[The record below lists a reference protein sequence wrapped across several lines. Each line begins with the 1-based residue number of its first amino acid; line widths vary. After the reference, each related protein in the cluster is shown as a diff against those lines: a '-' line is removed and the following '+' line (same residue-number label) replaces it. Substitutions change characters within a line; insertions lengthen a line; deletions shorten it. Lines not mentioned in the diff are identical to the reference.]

1 MYDLSRHHTS
11 CAQIFLQRL
20 RGCHSVI
27 SLGNAPL
34 CRGVSFLAGSQTMK
48 KKPKVLTNVHGY
60 QAPMIYLGIFYAALV
75 AWTIICVLLI
85 GFKVTQSE
93 WANLF
98 QLFMIAFIIAMTWY
112 FSMGISYKVNV
123 EEDGIIQLTSLR
135 RILRIHS
142 QKIDFIEGPHLP
154 IGFIRFRLEREKAY
168 LFCVVEDK
176 ALQKILLA
184 IRKANP
190 DIKFKNLRIIN
201 LNGQGF

>member
-1 MYDLSRHHTS
+1 M
-11 CAQIFLQRL
+11 I
-20 RGCHSVI
+20 
-27 SLGNAPL
+27 
-34 CRGVSFLAGSQTMK
+34 K
-48 KKPKVLTNVHGY
+48 KKPQVLTDVHGY

-75 AWTIICVLLI
+75 TWTIICVLLI

-123 EEDGIIQLTSLR
+123 EEDGTIQLTSFR
-135 RILRIHS
+135 RILRVDS
-142 QKIDFIEGPHLP
+142 RKMELIEGPHLP

-168 LFCVVEDK
+168 LFCVVKNKE
-176 ALQKILLA
+176 LQKILIA
-184 IRKANP
+184 IWKANP